1 MSDKFRFEQW
11 GRVKIRYALRAKG
24 IDDGL
29 IDESFD
35 EKIDPDEWAYENKS
49 PCLECGKKS
58 CQWKKCVPYKWF
70 ISKTWRRVTEPFK
83 G

>member
-1 MSDKFRFEQW
+1 MTKDQRSESM
-11 GRVKIRYALRAKG
+11 VKLTKNAIKKRMQ
-24 IDDGL
+24 
-29 IDESFD
+29 
-35 EKIDPDEWAYENKS
+35 KIDPDEWAYDNKS

-70 ISKTWRRVTEPFK
+70 ISKTWRRVTEPFR